1 MLIPPQR
8 GGMSNTT
15 ANTATTLRPLLNR
28 SAVAA
33 ALAVSLRTVDTLIAN
48 GSLRV
53 VRLGKSVRIRQE
65 DIEALLE
72 GAR

>member
-1 MLIPPQR
+1 
-8 GGMSNTT
+8 MSTTT

-28 SAVAA
+28 PAVAT